1 MKKVNQKE
9 PIEEF
14 WIIAGRD
21 VSVDLGD
28 MKDTCGWY
36 AKVDDALTEA
46 AVGANPG
53 DDTDGFSQVVYR
65 VQKFVEIK

>member
-1 MKKVNQKE
+1 MKKAAPKG

-14 WIIAGRD
+14 WIVAGRD
-21 VSVDLGD
+21 VSVDLAD

-36 AKVDDALTEA
+36 FKGGDALTEA
-46 AVGANPG
+46 AVEANPG
-53 DDTDGFSQVVYR
+53 DDTDGFAQVVYR

>member
-1 MKKVNQKE
+1 MKRATPKE

-14 WIIAGRD
+14 WIVAGRD

-28 MKDTCGWY
+28 MKDICGWY
-36 AKVDDALTEA
+36 ENAEDALTEA
-46 AVGANPG
+46 AVTANPG
-53 DDTDGFSQVVYR
+53 DDNDGFAQVVYR